1 MQEGIHKCVQSSKSK
16 FLLIATVAGLLGH
29 EFWQL
34 DKMVSIRSSTLL
46 VILSVTVLILT
57 HTIFANLSP
66 PYFALAQNSAIQNIT
81 RHIPTTISKEA
92 QEELQRIT
100 FDPSLMK
107 APDPND
113 LNGWKKQ
120 YDNFESI
127 YAQLSRSIVDLYQ
140 PNITDGTLGGLSILD
155 IKPKNWNDNGKVLV
169 YTHGGAY
176 TFGSANSTTG
186 LPALVANETGLR
198 VISINYTIA
207 PFSKWN
213 QTTNEVISVI
223 QALMEQGYS
232 LDDDI
237 AMFGESA
244 GGGLVAGSVLKMRD
258 KGLEMPAAVV
268 LWSPWLDLT
277 GSGDT
282 YFTLK
287 NEDLFLSYG
296 SMLENAAGA
305 YAAPADQKNPYVSPV
320 YGNFSKGYPPTLIQG
335 GTREILLSD
344 FVRLYQALD
353 QANIPVKLDIYE
365 GMPHVHQFLYKT
377 PESKIALSKMN
388 DFLVSEY

>member
-1 MQEGIHKCVQSSKSK
+1 
-16 FLLIATVAGLLGH
+16 
-29 EFWQL
+29 
-34 DKMVSIRSSTLL
+34 MVSIRSMTPF
-46 VILSVTVLILT
+46 VILSVTVLIVT
-57 HTIFANLSP
+57 HTTFVDLSSSH
-66 PYFALAQNSAIQNIT
+66 FALAQNSATQNVT
-81 RHIPTTISKEA
+81 RYIPATISKEA
-92 QEELQRIT
+92 QEELQKIT
-100 FDPSLMK
+100 FDPSLMRS
-107 APDPND
+107 PDPND
-113 LNGWKKQ
+113 LEGWKKQ
-120 YDNFESI
+120 YDSFESI
-127 YAQLSRSIVDLYQ
+127 NEQLSQSIVDLYQ
-140 PNITDGTLGGLSILD
+140 PNITNATLGGIYVLD
-155 IKPKNWNDNGKVLV
+155 IKPKNWNDNGKVAV

-176 TFGSANSTTG
+176 TFGSANSTLG
-186 LPALVANETGLR
+186 IPSLVANETGLR
-198 VISINYTIA
+198 VISINYTVA

-213 QTTNEVISVI
+213 QTTNEVTSVI

-232 LDDDI
+232 LEDDI

-258 KGLEMPAAVV
+258 KGLGMPSAVV

-287 NEDLFLSYG
+287 NEDLFLSYD
-296 SMLENAAGA
+296 SFLEDAADS
-305 YAAPADQKNPYVSPV
+305 YATPADQKNPYVSPV

-335 GTREILLSD
+335 GTREIFLSD

-377 PESKIALSKMN
+377 SESKIALSKMN
-388 DFLVSEY
+388 NFLQAYLNK

>member
-1 MQEGIHKCVQSSKSK
+1 MI
-16 FLLIATVAGLLGH
+16 
-29 EFWQL
+29 
-34 DKMVSIRSSTLL
+34 SIRSTTLF
-46 VILSVTVLILT
+46 VILSVAVLILT
-57 HTIFANLSP
+57 HTISANLSP
-66 PYFALAQNSAIQNIT
+66 SYFALAQNSSTQNIT
-81 RHIPTTISKEA
+81 RHIPKTISKEA
-92 QEELQRIT
+92 QEELQKIT

-107 APDPND
+107 IPDPND

-127 YAQLSRSIVDLYQ
+127 SAQLSQPIVDIYQ
-140 PNITDGTLGGLSILD
+140 PNIKDAILGGLHVLD
-155 IKPKNWNDNGKVLV
+155 IKPKNWNDNGNVLV

-176 TFGSANSTTG
+176 TFGSANSTSG
-186 LPALVANETGLR
+186 IPALVANETGLR
-198 VISINYTIA
+198 VISVNYTVA

-223 QALMEQGYS
+223 QALIEQQGYS
-232 LDDDI
+232 LEDDI

-258 KGLEMPAAVV
+258 KGLGMPAAVV

-282 YFTLK
+282 YFTLE
-287 NEDLFLSYG
+287 NEDLFLSYD
-296 SMLENAAGA
+296 SLLKNAADA
-305 YAAPADQKNPYVSPV
+305 YAAPGDQKNPYVSPI
-320 YGNFSKGYPPTLIQG
+320 YGNFSKGYSPTLIQG

-353 QANIPVKLDIYE
+353 QAHIPVKMDIYE
-365 GMPHVHQFLYKT
+365 GMPHVHQFLYKI

-388 DFLVSEY
+388 DFLMAYLNN

>member
-1 MQEGIHKCVQSSKSK
+1 M
-16 FLLIATVAGLLGH
+16 
-29 EFWQL
+29 
-34 DKMVSIRSSTLL
+34 TLF
-46 VILSVTVLILT
+46 VILSVTVLIVT
-57 HTIFANLSP
+57 HTTFVYLSSSH
-66 PYFALAQNSAIQNIT
+66 FALAQNSATQNVT
-81 RHIPTTISKEA
+81 RYIPTTISKEA
-92 QEELQRIT
+92 QEELQKIT
-100 FDPSLMK
+100 FDPSLMRS
-107 APDPND
+107 PDPND
-113 LNGWKKQ
+113 LDGWKMQ
-120 YDNFESI
+120 YDSFESI
-127 YAQLSRSIVDLYQ
+127 SEELSQPIVDLYQ
-140 PNITDGTLGGLSILD
+140 PNITNVTLGGLYVLD
-155 IKPKNWNDNGKVLV
+155 IRPKNWNDNGKVLV

-176 TFGSANSTTG
+176 TFGSTNSTLG
-186 LPALVANETGLR
+186 APSLVANETGLR
-198 VISINYTIA
+198 VISVNYTVA

-232 LDDDI
+232 LEDDI

-258 KGLEMPAAVV
+258 RGLGMPSSVV

-277 GSGDT
+277 GRGDT
-282 YFTLK
+282 YITLK
-287 NEDLFLSYG
+287 NEDLFLSYD
-296 SMLENAAGA
+296 SFLENASGA

-320 YGNFSKGYPPTLIQG
+320 YGNFSKGFPPALIQG
-335 GTREILLSD
+335 GTREIFLSD

-388 DFLVSEY
+388 NFLQAYLNK